1 MQNKYS
7 GSKSTAEKPTYEEL
21 ERRIE
26 DLEAELERREGVA
39 GDGAATSPLTEMMNQ
54 LRFQKT
60 LFDTIPSP
68 IFYKDKGGV
77 YLGCNKAF
85 SALILGLPQEKIIGC
100 TLYDLPE
107 LIPKDLADIYC
118 EQDQALFENPGLQ
131 VYEAKVKCS
140 DGQTREYV
148 FYKSTYSDHGGNVAG
163 ILGLMLDVT
172 EKNEIQLKLQESQE
186 KYRSMMESMSDAVY
200 ICSPDLTISY
210 MNPVMRARVG
220 YDAVGEKCYKALHNL
235 DEPCPWCTFAQV
247 QQGFVTE
254 TEVDSPLDGRSYIVS
269 NSPIQHHDGRVSKM
283 TIYHDITGRI
293 KLERELLMAKKL
305 EAAGVFAGG
314 IAHDY
319 NNLLFVILGNLLLLK
334 NDLESSVS
342 QALAQNIE
350 DAAQKAAS
358 LTKKLLAFTY
368 DESLTLERTV
378 VDRVIENVVEDAIK
392 HEENFSVSMQLPE
405 TRLMAYADG
414 SLLAKV
420 LGNLLENSKDAL
432 GEDGGTIFIEAE
444 KVVLDESSDLIQNR
458 LLKKTGEYVRIAVA
472 DKGFGIADEI
482 KPYIFDP
489 YFSTKQKGE
498 QKGLGL
504 GLSTSYSI
512 IKKHGGNLR
521 LESDTTMVTTLALYL
536 PVVNPASNKTV
547 RPE

>member
-1 MQNKYS
+1 MHNNHPGRKP
-7 GSKSTAEKPTYEEL
+7 TAAKPTYEEL
-21 ERRIE
+21 ERRIQ
-26 DLEAELERREGVA
+26 DLEAELQRREHVA
-39 GDGAATSPLTEMMNQ
+39 GDGAATPPLTELMDQ

-68 IFYKDKGGV
+68 IFYKDKDGV

-85 SALILGLPQEKIIGC
+85 SSLILGVPQEEIIGC

-107 LIPKDLADIYC
+107 LIPQELADIYF
-118 EQDQALFENPGLQ
+118 EQDKALFENPGLQ

-140 DGQTREYV
+140 DGQTRDYV

-172 EKNEIQLKLQESQE
+172 EKNEFQLKLEESQE
-186 KYRSMMESMSDAVY
+186 KYRSMMESMTDAVY

-210 MNPVMRARVG
+210 MNPAMRARVG
-220 YDAVGEKCYKALHNL
+220 YDAVGEKCHKTLHDL

-254 TEVDSPLDGRSYIVS
+254 IEVDSPKDGRSYIVS
-269 NSPIQHHDGRVSKM
+269 NSPIHHHDGSVSKM

-319 NNLLFVILGNLLLLK
+319 NNLLFVILGNLQLLK
-334 NDLESSVS
+334 NDLDSSVS

-350 DAAQKAAS
+350 DAAKKAAS

-378 VDRVIENVVEDAIK
+378 IDRIIEDAVEDATRD
-392 HEENFSVSMQLPE
+392 EEKFSVSMELPG

-414 SLLAKV
+414 GLLAKV
-420 LGNLLENSKDAL
+420 LGNLIENSKDAL
-432 GEDGGTIFIEAE
+432 GDDGGTIFIEAE
-444 KVVLDESSDLIQNR
+444 KVILDQNSDLIQNR

-472 DKGFGIADEI
+472 DNGSGIVDEI

-489 YFSTKQKGE
+489 YFSTKQKGA

-512 IKKHGGNLR
+512 IRKHGGNLR
-521 LESDTTMVTTLALYL
+521 LESDSEMTTTLALYI
-536 PVVNPASNKTV
+536 PVVNPASNKAI